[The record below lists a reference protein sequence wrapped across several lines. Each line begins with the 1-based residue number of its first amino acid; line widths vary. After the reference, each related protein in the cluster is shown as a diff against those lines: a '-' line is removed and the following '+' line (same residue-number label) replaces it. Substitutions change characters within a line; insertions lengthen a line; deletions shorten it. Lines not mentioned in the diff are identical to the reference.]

1 MKRLASSLTAWLIAL
16 ILTVG
21 LALNFDGVSSPLD
34 SLAALFSLPG
44 YDPLLHEL
52 ITGLR
57 LPRVLAAGISGAL
70 LSIAGAGIQLLFRN
84 PLAEPGLIGVSG
96 GAALAAALA
105 LNFGLSMGPVTIIAF
120 GGGIAA
126 LWLARRLCGAD
137 LAGSRLILAGVAVN
151 ALASSLLML
160 LISTLSDGS
169 LRTITFWLMG
179 SFAATDWTHAGM
191 MLAVAVPVWLLLRAQ
206 APFLNTL
213 QVGESAAFHS
223 GFEVGRGLIYVALLA
238 ALATALV
245 VSSVGMIGFVG
256 LLGPHIARLVV
267 GAEARRLLALSPLVG
282 ALIAVL
288 ADWMAR
294 LVLAPAELPVGVIT
308 SLIGAPFFL
317 WLLNRHGQRSHE
329 HA

>member
-16 ILTVG
+16 AVSIT
-21 LALNFDGVSSPLD
+21 LALSVDGFSSPAGA
-34 SLAALFSLPG
+34 LAALLSLPG
-44 YDPLLHEL
+44 HDPFLAEL
-52 ITGLR
+52 IASLR
-57 LPRVLAAGISGAL
+57 LPRVAAAGISGAL

-105 LNFGLSMGPVTIIAF
+105 LNFGLELGPITAIAF

-126 LWLARRLCGAD
+126 LWLARKLCGAD
-137 LAGSRLILAGVAVN
+137 LSGSRLILAGVAVN
-151 ALASSLLML
+151 ATASSLLML
-160 LISTLSDGS
+160 LISTLSDGN

-179 SFAATDWTHAGM
+179 SFAAADWAHAGM
-191 MLAVAVPVWLLLRAQ
+191 MLAVATPTWLLLRAQ
-206 APFLNTL
+206 GPFLNAL
-213 QVGESAAFHS
+213 QLGEAAAFHS
-223 GFEVGRGLIYVALLA
+223 GFEVNRGLVWVALLA

-245 VSSVGMIGFVG
+245 VASVGMIGFVG
-256 LLGPHIARLVV
+256 LLGPHVARLMV

-282 ALIAVL
+282 AVIAVL
-288 ADWMAR
+288 ADWLAR
-294 LVLAPAELPVGVIT
+294 LAVAPAELPVGVIT

-317 WLLNRHGQRSHE
+317 WLLNRHARQGQG